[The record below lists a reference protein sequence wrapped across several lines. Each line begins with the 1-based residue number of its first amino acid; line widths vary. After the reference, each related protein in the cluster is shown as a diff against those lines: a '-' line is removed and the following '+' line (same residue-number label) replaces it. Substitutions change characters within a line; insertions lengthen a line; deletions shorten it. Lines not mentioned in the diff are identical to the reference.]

1 MAIMFVLRSLFM
13 LLASMAMLTVAE
25 KHLMVIGT
33 FSTHALY
40 TVEYDDEARSL
51 ALVANNSVH
60 SASSWLTMSYDHKT
74 LYGTDFKGPDQV
86 FVSYNIT
93 DPYNIVQ
100 EAELVAGKDCVG
112 SSSIFVNALQDPPHT
127 VYGNFYYGTAWCSS
141 VMAVDEYGRLNH
153 VVQEYVYDT
162 GSAVHGTAI
171 TWDGKYMLS
180 ADTTGNR
187 IWTHKID
194 SQTGE
199 LSYVDVYN
207 ASSEENGPRHI
218 SIRPG
223 DKLIY
228 VVYEESSNVGVGTLY
243 ENGSVTIDKLYPLL
257 PEGLNPADYWA
268 DEVSLAEGANT
279 LWATNRARDNSKKG
293 YITAFKLQRDGT
305 VAEQLFLVETSTSGG
320 FANSVAATKF
330 DDSLAALTDNSTGFV
345 EIWDTTGSV
354 VAHLDIDDGQGC
366 CANAVWLY

>member
-1 MAIMFVLRSLFM
+1 MFALKSLFIS
-13 LLASMAMLTVAE
+13 LASTAMLAFSM
-25 KHLMVIGT
+25 KHTMIVGT

-51 ALVANNSVH
+51 ALVANNSVQH
-60 SASSWLTMSYDHKT
+60 ASSWLTLSSDHKT

-93 DPYNIVQ
+93 DPCNIGH
-100 EAELVAGKDCVG
+100 EVALAAGTDCVG
-112 SSSIFVNALQDPPHT
+112 SSSIFVNALQEPPYT

-141 VMAVDEYGRLNH
+141 VMAVDEDGSLNH
-153 VVQEYVYDT
+153 VVQEYVYET

-171 TWDGKYMLS
+171 TWDSKYLLS
-180 ADTTGNR
+180 ADTTGNH
-187 IWTHKID
+187 IWTHEID

-218 SIRPG
+218 TIRPG
-223 DKLIY
+223 PGDVRIY
-228 VVYEESSNVGVGTLY
+228 VVYEESSNVGVGTLAG
-243 ENGSVTIDKLYPLL
+243 NGSITMDSFYPVL
-257 PEGLNPADYWA
+257 PEGLDPADYWA
-268 DEVSLAEGANT
+268 DEVSLAEGVSI
-279 LWATNRARDNSKKG
+279 LWATNRARDNAQKG
-293 YITAFKLQRDGT
+293 YISALELKDDGT
-305 VAEQLFLVETSTSGG
+305 VAKQLFLVETSTSGG

-366 CANAVWLY
+366 CANAVWLN